1 MQPATQVRIWIG
13 ILGVGVLILFWLKA
27 ILLPFVAGMGI
38 AYLLDPVC
46 DRLESW
52 GCSRTL
58 ATSIVTAVFALLVV
72 VLLLMLVPLALDEA
86 LAFFTSLPDF
96 LGQLQ
101 ERLAPFY
108 ENLRLRFNLPPVDQ
122 LTALAQDRLG
132 SAFAWLGGAI
142 EGVVNQGLALANL
155 LSLIFIT
162 PVVTF
167 YLLHDWDRMVARIDG
182 LLPRDHAQTIREQAR
197 EMDRTLA
204 GFVRGQSLVCTV
216 LAAYYATGL
225 AFTGLQFGLVIGILA
240 GMLTFV
246 PYLGAMT
253 GLLLALAVALTQ
265 FDAWS
270 DVLLVVGVF
279 AVGQVLEGN
288 FLTPKLVGGRIGL
301 HPVWIIFALFAG
313 GATLGFVG
321 LLLAV
326 PLAALIGVLVRFTVS
341 RYMASRLYLGRQSN
355 SGEGEAGRTG
365 GGRA

>member
-1 MQPATQVRIWIG
+1 MSASTQIKIWIG
-13 ILGVGVLILFWLKA
+13 LFVSTILALVWLKA

-58 ATSIVTAVFALLVV
+58 ATSIVTAVFALVIIF
-72 VLLLMLVPLALDEA
+72 LLLMLVPLALDEA
-86 LAFFTSLPDF
+86 LAFFTSLPDY
-96 LGQLQ
+96 LVRLE
-101 ERLAPFY
+101 ERLAPYY
-108 ENLRLRFNLPPVDQ
+108 EQMRLRFGLPQVEQ
-122 LTALAQDRLG
+122 LTALAQERIG
-132 SAFAWLGGAI
+132 SALGWLAGTL
-142 EGVVNQGLALANL
+142 EGVVNRGLAIANL
-155 LSLIFIT
+155 LSLVFIT

-167 YLLHDWDRMVARIDG
+167 YLLHDWDRMVARIDR
-182 LLPRDHAQTIREQAR
+182 LLPRDHADVIRVQAR

-216 LAAYYATGL
+216 LAVYYATGL
-225 AFTGLQFGLVIGILA
+225 VLAGLQFGLVIGLLA

-253 GLLLALAVALTQ
+253 GLLLALAVAFTQ
-265 FDAWS
+265 FDSWS
-270 DVLLVVGVF
+270 SILMVVGVF
-279 AVGQVLEGN
+279 AIGQVLEGN

-313 GATLGFVG
+313 GATFGFVG

-326 PLAALIGVLVRFTVS
+326 PMAALIGVLVRFAVS
-341 RYMASRLYLGRQSN
+341 QYLESRLYLGKDPHAPRI
-355 SGEGEAGRTG
+355 GEAAKDLGD
-365 GGRA
+365 